1 MQSDSSI
8 EAPDAA
14 PKRRFRSAPKVWQK
28 IIKSIVNED
37 YDGERITYEMIDAAA
52 AEFEH
57 SITRDA
63 LRVKMARYIKS
74 GYVRPAIDPQ
84 TKKRVRGAFWL
95 TEEGKLFFNLRN
107 QKQKTTMLPTSPSK
121 WGLNR
126 PSKST
131 SRTNG

>member
-1 MQSDSSI
+1 MQGDSTISS
-8 EAPDAA
+8 ETTQ
-14 PKRRFRSAPKVWQK
+14 PKRRFRSAPKVWQE
-28 IIKSIVNED
+28 IIKSIVNEE
-37 YDGERITYEMIDAAA
+37 YDGERITYDMIDAAT

-131 SRTNG
+131 SRDNG

>member
-1 MQSDSSI
+1 MQGDSTISS
-8 EAPDAA
+8 ETTQ
-14 PKRRFRSAPKVWQK
+14 PKRRFRAAPKVWQE
-28 IIKSIVNED
+28 IIKSIVNEE
-37 YDGERITYEMIDAAA
+37 YDGERITYDMIDAAT

>member
-1 MQSDSSI
+1 MQGDSTISS
-8 EAPDAA
+8 ETTQ
-14 PKRRFRSAPKVWQK
+14 PKRRFRSAPKVWQE
-28 IIKSIVNED
+28 IIKSIVNEE
-37 YDGERITYEMIDAAA
+37 YDGERITYDMIDAAT